1 MSVDVQRI
9 MDFLTLANNLWSAPL
24 QIIIALVMLWQ
35 QLGLGTLAGVTF
47 MVVIMP
53 INYIFADK
61 MKAMFLKVMIM
72 KDKRVKLM
80 NEILNGI
87 KVFKLYAWETSL
99 QQQVMKFRQLE
110 IKSITQT
117 AYYSA
122 VITFSFTSAPFFVSS
137 MYQYT
142 VYYILVT
149 HVQGIPT
156 LGRYR
161 GYFENFSWW
170 GVIEGGMTQSEKT
183 CFWP

>member
-1 MSVDVQRI
+1 
-9 MDFLTLANNLWSAPL
+9 
-24 QIIIALVMLWQ
+24 
-35 QLGLGTLAGVTF
+35 
-47 MVVIMP
+47 
-53 INYIFADK
+53 

-110 IKSITQT
+110 IKSIKQT

-137 MYQYT
+137 LYQYA
-142 VYYILVT
+142 VYTIYKINYLVQIYQVHQPNLTKILENLVQLVT
-149 HVQGIPT
+149 
-156 LGRYR
+156 
-161 GYFENFSWW
+161 
-170 GVIEGGMTQSEKT
+170 
-183 CFWP
+183 